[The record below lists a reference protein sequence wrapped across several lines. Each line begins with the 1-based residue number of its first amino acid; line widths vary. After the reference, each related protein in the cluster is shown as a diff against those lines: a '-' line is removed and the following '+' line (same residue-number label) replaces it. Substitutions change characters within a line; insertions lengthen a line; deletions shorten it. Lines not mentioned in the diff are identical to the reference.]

1 MDQSTCNIYY
11 TISRGLSRIIKI
23 IMETYKELSVQAH
36 NQEFFGTEKVSWN
49 KDTSVN
55 ISSPTEERE
64 AKHEKLSE
72 FFTLS
77 YC

>member
-1 MDQSTCNIYY
+1 
-11 TISRGLSRIIKI
+11 
-23 IMETYKELSVQAH
+23 METYKELSVQAH

-64 AKHEKLSE
+64 AKHENSQSFL
-72 FFTLS
+72 L
-77 YC
+77 